1 MHKIDT
7 LIDISFKVPSL
18 FLWFIWHIDT
28 LTKCFVFHGGMVEVW
43 VATKWKLT
51 LAGYVNK
58 FCNYCYMYLHS
69 PYKLQRKHLNVFI
82 YFWTILSISDEKEV
96 KVRKLLILSVNML
109 HRWNTQ
115 QISHLSDGTMVT
127 IITTK
132 TGTVW
137 YFNHIFTFFF
147 KFSLD
152 SWMLQGVLKGH
163 RHGLCRK

>member
-1 MHKIDT
+1 
-7 LIDISFKVPSL
+7 
-18 FLWFIWHIDT
+18 
-28 LTKCFVFHGGMVEVW
+28 MVEVCI
-43 VATKWKLT
+43 ATKLKLA
-51 LAGYVNK
+51 LSGYVNK
-58 FCNYCYMYLHS
+58 FCNYGYMYLHS

-82 YFWTILSISDEKEV
+82 YFWTILLISDEKKV

-137 YFNHIFTFFF
+137 YFDNIYTFYKKILSRLLNATRGF
-147 KFSLD
+147 KGFLLNLVLLLSAYLGFILMFS
-152 SWMLQGVLKGH
+152 SENVES
-163 RHGLCRK
+163 

>member
-1 MHKIDT
+1 M
-7 LIDISFKVPSL
+7 
-18 FLWFIWHIDT
+18 
-28 LTKCFVFHGGMVEVW
+28 FHGDMVEVCI
-43 VATKWKLT
+43 ATKLKLA
-51 LAGYVNK
+51 LSGYVNK
-58 FCNYCYMYLHS
+58 FCNYGYMYLHN

-82 YFWTILSISDEKEV
+82 YFWTILLISDEKKV

-137 YFNHIFTFFF
+137 YFDNIYTFYK
-147 KFSLD
+147 KFSVD
-152 SWMLQGVLKGH
+152 SWMLQGVLKGF
-163 RHGLCRK
+163 CWT